1 MIARD
6 LDALERGPFDLAVIG
21 GGIHGV
27 ALVLEAARRG
37 LRAALVE
44 MNDFGSGSS
53 GNSLRILHG
62 GLRYLQTLDL
72 PRFRDSVLARKW
84 YASHFPQLVRPLPC
98 LMPLYGRGLKRPSVM
113 RIALAANDALASTR
127 NDGLAAEVRL
137 PPGGVL
143 SRAETI
149 DRFPAVRQQG
159 LVGAALW
166 YDYQM
171 LSSERILI
179 EMLHW
184 AAQLGAVTA
193 NYVEVK
199 RFGTASG
206 RFDRIVAVD
215 RLTGRELVVRAPL
228 LVNAGGAASP
238 GLAALAGHGATPF
251 SPPSMAFNVLFDS
264 GSMGDS
270 AMAVAAPEPGAAVH
284 FICPSRH
291 GVWAGTAHL
300 PRANGAPPAPPTD
313 SEIERFI
320 GELRSDV
327 PDFAWRDAKVR
338 KVYSGFVPVSQPM
351 TANLAVRA
359 DVVEVGGNDSG
370 LLGVVGIKYTTATQV
385 AQYALRC
392 ALGKRLPER
401 TTEPGVAAPPA
412 ALDAGAVLADGD
424 VAAAM
429 PRAALS
435 TLIGEVAGRE
445 AAANA
450 DDFFE
455 RRTNWGFT
463 ARDPQLLRTVVRE
476 TLEDTGA
483 SSPTVGSL
491 KRKG

>member
-1 MIARD
+1 MIPRD
-6 LDALERGPFDLAVIG
+6 LDALERGPFDVAIIG

-44 MNDFGSGSS
+44 MNDFGNGSS

-84 YASHFPQLVRPLPC
+84 YASNFPHLVRPLPC
-98 LMPLYGRGLKRPSVM
+98 LLPLYGRGLKRPSVM
-113 RIALAANDALASTR
+113 RLALAANDALAATR
-127 NDGLAAEVRL
+127 NEGLAAEVQL
-137 PPGGVL
+137 PPGQVL
-143 SRAETI
+143 TKAETI

-179 EMLHW
+179 EMLRW
-184 AAQLGAVTA
+184 AARLGAVTA

-199 RFGTASG
+199 RYGTASG
-206 RFDRIVAVD
+206 RFDTIVAVD
-215 RLTGRELVVRAPL
+215 RLSGRELAIRAPL
-228 LVNAGGAASP
+228 LINAGGAASP
-238 GLAALAGHGATPF
+238 GLAAMAGHGATSF

-264 GSMGDS
+264 SPMGDG

-284 FICPSRH
+284 FICPSSH

-300 PRANGAPPAPPTD
+300 PRPKGGPPLPPSET
-313 SEIERFI
+313 EIERFI
-320 GELRSDV
+320 AELRSDV
-327 PDFAWRDAKVR
+327 PDFAWRDAQVR
-338 KVYSGFVPVSQPM
+338 RVYSGFVPVSQPM

-359 DVVEVGGNDSG
+359 DVVPVGGKGSG
-370 LLGVVGIKYTTATQV
+370 LYSVVGIKYTTATQV
-385 AQYALRC
+385 AQQALRC
-392 ALGKRLPER
+392 ALGERLPEYS
-401 TTEPGVAAPPA
+401 TERSAATPPA
-412 ALDAGAVLADGD
+412 APDTSAILTNGDA
-424 VAAAM
+424 AAAM
-429 PRAALS
+429 PKAELSALVRD
-435 TLIGEVAGRE
+435 LAGRE
-445 AAANA
+445 AAYTS

-463 ARDPQLLRTVVRE
+463 ARHPQRLRTAVADALDDTAASFS
-476 TLEDTGA
+476 TL
-483 SSPTVGSL
+483 GSL
-491 KRKG
+491 ERKG